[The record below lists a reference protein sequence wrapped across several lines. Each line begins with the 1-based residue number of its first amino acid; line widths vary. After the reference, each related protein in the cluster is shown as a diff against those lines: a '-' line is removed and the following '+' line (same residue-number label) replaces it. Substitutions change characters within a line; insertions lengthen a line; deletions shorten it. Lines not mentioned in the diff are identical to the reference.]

1 MPLFKD
7 WYSCKTKT
15 DVFRPHQLYFLGGPL
30 FYYYLCNISISNSM
44 ISSQIS
50 VIFGINT
57 TSDISKLLYIISRAV
72 RWVKLETIF
81 KYLWWYLWQISHTN
95 PAIICYITTHK
106 RFVIFTCWYFKLS
119 WNITALSQW
128 NCRKFSCSSII

>member
-30 FYYYLCNISISNSM
+30 FYYYLFNISICLAWLG
-44 ISSQIS
+44 

-57 TSDISKLLYIISRAV
+57 TSDISKLLCIISRAA

-81 KYLWWYLWQISHTN
+81 KYHGWYLWQISHTN
-95 PAIICYITTHK
+95 PAIICYTTTNK

-119 WNITALSQW
+119 WNITALSPS
-128 NCRKFSCSSII
+128 NCRNFSYSTMI